1 MNAIVAGKIEKT
13 SGAMVFNSVATKEIY
28 GHGYRAITNNSNAT
42 WFRLTDANGK
52 IIIGNIVNFPETTF
66 VSGSFPNITNTAVI
80 LKGWAVGDGR
90 IVVTV
95 NDANNNYDVYAGFS
109 ELELGT
115 LEIS

>member
-13 SGAMVFNSVATKEIY
+13 SGAMVFNSVATKEVY

-52 IIIGNIVNFPETTF
+52 IIIGNIANFLETTF
-66 VSGSFPNITNTAVI
+66 TSGSFPNIARGVV
-80 LKGWAVGDGR
+80 LKGWTVGDGR
-90 IVVTV
+90 VVVTI
-95 NDANNNYDVYAGFS
+95 NDVNNNYDVYTGFK

>member
-13 SGAMVFNSVATKEIY
+13 SGAMMFNSVATKEVY

-52 IIIGNIVNFPETTF
+52 IIIGNIANFIETTF
-66 VSGSFPNITNTAVI
+66 ASGSFPNVTQRVA

-95 NDANNNYDVYAGFS
+95 NDENNNYDIYAGFK